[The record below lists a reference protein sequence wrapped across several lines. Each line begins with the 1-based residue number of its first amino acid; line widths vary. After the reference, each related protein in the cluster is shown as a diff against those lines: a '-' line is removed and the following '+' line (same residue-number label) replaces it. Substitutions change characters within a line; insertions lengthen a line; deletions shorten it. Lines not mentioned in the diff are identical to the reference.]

1 MRFIPLFIIL
11 TISLFSQENYFKSNK
26 TGMKL
31 EEIDFDQVENEEFY
45 LYENMKENSFIKKV
59 EFYDNE
65 KNELVWFKEIE
76 YKANTEIPIKI
87 SKTEGKVKEIEV
99 YSSKELLE
107 SFYKYKDNELEFR
120 EESMYDTKD
129 LISSV
134 IRYDDSDEIIFTDR
148 YFRGSKGELRSV
160 KRENSG
166 DYINHWFYSN
176 GSIIESW
183 FIEGEARIRTI
194 YSELGDSLSVISYN
208 NEDISYIEEYS
219 YWDDRVLKSVIKT
232 SGDYVEERYYNSSGL
247 VSELKIKNKDILVKS
262 HLYRYSE
269 DTVISEK
276 ITGHGK
282 TEEYLHTLDSKGD
295 VILISYHIDGELKS
309 NTIIESDDKEIK
321 EFFKDGVIYLREYFQ
336 DKERIEKEL
345 FIDGVLFKS
354 EKIVE

>member
-1 MRFIPLFIIL
+1 MKFLPIYFFL
-11 TISLFSQENYFKSNK
+11 TISIFSQENYFRSNK

-31 EEIDFDQVENEEFY
+31 EEVDLEQAESEEFY
-45 LYENMKENSFIKKV
+45 LYELREKDSNIKKV
-59 EFYDNE
+59 ELYDNE
-65 KNELVWFKEIE
+65 EDELVWEKEVE
-76 YKANTEIPIKI
+76 YKTNSEIPVKI
-87 SKTEGKVKEIEV
+87 SKFEGKIKEIEV
-99 YSSKELLE
+99 FADNGLLVT
-107 SFYKYKDNELEFR
+107 YHKYRSNELEFY
-120 EESMYDTKD
+120 EKSLYDTND
-129 LISSV
+129 LITSV
-134 IRYDDSDEIIFTDR
+134 IRYDESDNILFTDS

-160 KRENSG
+160 KRESG
-166 DYINHWFYSN
+166 EEYINHWFYSN

-183 FIEGEARIRTI
+183 FIEGGTRIRTI
-194 YSELGDSLSVISYN
+194 YSELGDTLSVISYN
-208 NEDISYIEEYS
+208 NEDVSYIEEYS
-219 YWDDRVLKSVIKT
+219 YRDDRVLKSVIRT
-232 SGDYVEERYYNSSGL
+232 FGDYVEERFYNSSGL

-282 TEEYLHTLDSKGD
+282 TEEYLHTLDSNGD
-295 VILISYHIDGELKS
+295 VILISYYVDGELKS

-345 FIDGVLFKS
+345 FIDGELFKS